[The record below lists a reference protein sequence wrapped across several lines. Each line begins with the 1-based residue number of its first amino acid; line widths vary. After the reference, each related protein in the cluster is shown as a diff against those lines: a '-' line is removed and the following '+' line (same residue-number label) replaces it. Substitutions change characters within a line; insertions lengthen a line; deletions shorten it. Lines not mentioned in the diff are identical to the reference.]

1 MCSGK
6 LILKVDGENLS
17 KFLNILI
24 FNKILL
30 KLHSKQDNS
39 VIISISTRY
48 FRKVTKIAK
57 RTKCKVS
64 IVEKKGI
71 YFFLK
76 QITLCKMIT
85 VVLCILFLI
94 IFNQFIFDIVFINHG
109 STDVLLNKKIKEKLY
124 QYDVKPFMLKNKI
137 DEKKLETKLLA
148 DLNDLMWV
156 KVKREG
162 ARLFVEY
169 VERETV
175 QIENKK
181 GRIFAASS
189 GIIKRIVLKSGNL
202 LVKEGDTVVF
212 GQLLVDN
219 KVTSKDGIE
228 YYEDAN
234 AQIEAITFYNV
245 STAFS
250 IPLYQ
255 KEYISKTTLPYIVL
269 GDREIKL
276 KNVVTKNENC
286 DKIKIKEYKL
296 SPLPIKVEIF
306 EIKRYKLK
314 KFVPTLEQIKEKAQK
329 ECDIKF
335 AAITKSKKILNV
347 LSIRTYIKVK
357 KEKNEI
363 RQIECK
369 RDYECLEEIAIK
381 K

>member
-71 YFFLK
+71 YFYLK

-329 ECDIKF
+329 ECDVKF

-363 RQIECK
+363 RLIECK

>member
-17 KFLNILI
+17 KFLNIII

-30 KLHSKQDNS
+30 KLYSKQDNS

-48 FRKVTKIAK
+48 FRKVAKIAK

-109 STDVLLNKKIKEKLY
+109 SKDVLLNKKIKEKLY
-124 QYDVKPFMLKNKI
+124 QYNVKPFMLKNKI

-181 GRIFAASS
+181 GKIFAASS

-255 KEYISKTTLPYIVL
+255 KEYISKTILPYIVL

-296 SPLPIKVEIF
+296 SPLPIKVKIF

-329 ECDIKF
+329 ECDVKF

>member
-57 RTKCKVS
+57 KTRCKVS

-76 QITLCKMIT
+76 QITLCKIAT
-85 VVLCILFLI
+85 VALCILFLI

-109 STDVLLNKKIKEKLY
+109 TTDVLLNKRIKEKLY
-124 QYDVKPFMLKNKI
+124 QYNVKPFMLKNKI

-169 VERETV
+169 IERETV
-175 QIENKK
+175 QIESKK

-219 KVTSKDGIE
+219 RVTSKDGIE

-255 KEYISKTTLPYIVL
+255 KEYISKTTLPYIIV
-269 GDREIKL
+269 GSYEIKL
-276 KNVVTKNENC
+276 KNIVTKNENC

-296 SPLPIKVEIF
+296 SPLPIRVEVY
-306 EIKRYKLK
+306 EVKRYKLK
-314 KFVPTLEQIKEKAQK
+314 KFVPTFEEIKEKAQK
-329 ECDIKF
+329 ECDVKF
-335 AAITKSKKILNV
+335 ATLTKNKKILNV

>member
-329 ECDIKF
+329 ECDVKF

-363 RQIECK
+363 RLIECK

>member
-1 MCSGK
+1 
-6 LILKVDGENLS
+6 
-17 KFLNILI
+17 
-24 FNKILL
+24 
-30 KLHSKQDNS
+30 
-39 VIISISTRY
+39 
-48 FRKVTKIAK
+48 
-57 RTKCKVS
+57 
-64 IVEKKGI
+64 
-71 YFFLK
+71 
-76 QITLCKMIT
+76 
-85 VVLCILFLI
+85 LI

-109 STDVLLNKKIKEKLY
+109 TTDVLLNKRIKEKLY
-124 QYDVKPFMLKNKI
+124 QYNVKPFMLKNKI

-169 VERETV
+169 IERETV
-175 QIENKK
+175 QIESKK

-219 KVTSKDGIE
+219 RVTSKDGIE

-255 KEYISKTTLPYIVL
+255 KEYISKTTLPYIIV
-269 GDREIKL
+269 GSYEIKL
-276 KNVVTKNENC
+276 KNIVTKNENC

-296 SPLPIKVEIF
+296 SPLPIRVEVY
-306 EIKRYKLK
+306 EVKRYKLK
-314 KFVPTLEQIKEKAQK
+314 KFVPTFEEIKEKAQK
-329 ECDIKF
+329 ECDVKF
-335 AAITKSKKILNV
+335 ATLTKNKKILNV

>member
-17 KFLNILI
+17 KFLNIII

-30 KLHSKQDNS
+30 KLYSKQDNS

>member
-17 KFLNILI
+17 KFLNIII

-30 KLHSKQDNS
+30 KLYSKQDNS

-329 ECDIKF
+329 ECDVKF

-363 RQIECK
+363 RLIECK

>member
-17 KFLNILI
+17 KFLNIII

-30 KLHSKQDNS
+30 KLYSKQDNS

-189 GIIKRIVLKSGNL
+189 GIIKRIILKSGNL

-329 ECDIKF
+329 ECDVKF

-363 RQIECK
+363 RLIECK